1 GGNMN
6 GGAVAINVPS
16 GWTTPQTTSSA
27 SPGFISTPTGNCGV
41 ASTSITGTGPW
52 TLTFVIDVCSTNK
65 QFTFTYAGGGT
76 KVSAPTG
83 AMAYQ
88 FTTQTKASS
97 GGTLKDI
104 QPPQP
109 TITVNPGTASKLV
122 FTSSALNF
130 SATSSPTGGP
140 ITIQSQDSFGN
151 PSNPSTAETIAL
163 SSSSPDSP
171 KFSLTSGGGT
181 IPSVSIPSSV
191 NSVSFFYGDTKAGT
205 PTITATGSCAF
216 SSTPPQVETFPYT
229 APFRS
234 VFTSSA
240 LNFSATSSPTGG
252 PITIQSQD
260 SFGNPSNPSTAE
272 TIALS
277 SSSLVNGDSTVGT
290 PT

>member
-1 GGNMN
+1 
-6 GGAVAINVPS
+6 
-16 GWTTPQTTSSA
+16 
-27 SPGFISTPTGNCGV
+27 
-41 ASTSITGTGPW
+41 
-52 TLTFVIDVCSTNK
+52 
-65 QFTFTYAGGGT
+65 
-76 KVSAPTG
+76 
-83 AMAYQ
+83 MAYQ

-181 IPSVSIPSSV
+181 IPSVSISSSV
-191 NSVSFFYGDTKAGT
+191 NSVSFFPCA
-205 PTITATGSCAF
+205 TIFRTTTTTTTGSRTDIP
-216 SSTPPQVETFPYT
+216 TPPPTDTVT
-229 APFRS
+229 AAAAS
-234 VFTSSA
+234 KLVFTSSA
-240 LNFSATSSPTGG
+240 L
-252 PITIQSQD
+252 
-260 SFGNPSNPSTAE
+260 SFA
-272 TIALS
+272 
-277 SSSLVNGDSTVGT
+277 
-290 PT
+290 

>member
-1 GGNMN
+1 
-6 GGAVAINVPS
+6 
-16 GWTTPQTTSSA
+16 
-27 SPGFISTPTGNCGV
+27 
-41 ASTSITGTGPW
+41 
-52 TLTFVIDVCSTNK
+52 
-65 QFTFTYAGGGT
+65 
-76 KVSAPTG
+76 
-83 AMAYQ
+83 MAYQ

-122 FTSSALNF
+122 FTSSALSF
-130 SATSSPTGGP
+130 AATSSPTAGP

-181 IPSVSIPSSV
+181 IPSVSIPSSA

-205 PTITATGSCAF
+205 PTITATGSGAF
-216 SSTPPQVETFPYT
+216 SSTPPPVPTR
-229 APFRS
+229 RS
-234 VFTSSA
+234 SDLSKLVFTSSA
-240 LNFSATSSPTGG
+240 LSFAATSSPTAG

-260 SFGNPSNPSTAE
+260 SFG
-272 TIALS
+272 
-277 SSSLVNGDSTVGT
+277 
-290 PT
+290 